1 MKLPSTFTK
10 DEMYIHAIIETPKG
24 CAAKYDYDEEMQ
36 MFKLK
41 KLLPKGMSFPFHFGF
56 IPHTKAEDGDPL
68 DVLVLLDELAWPGCV
83 IECKIIGVMEATET
97 ENNKT
102 NRNDRLIATAIA
114 SEKYNKIKDI
124 SSMDEYLEKEIENFF
139 NTYNS
144 LEKKEFKIISKK
156 GPKVALNLIKK
167 QIINGPDK

>member
-10 DEMYIHAIIETPKG
+10 DKMCIHAIIETPKG

-41 KLLPKGMSFPFHFGF
+41 KLLPKGMVFPFHFGF

-68 DVLVLLDELAWPGCV
+68 DVLVLLDELSWPGCV

-139 NTYNS
+139 NTYNN

-167 QIINGPDK
+167 QIINGPDQ

>member
-10 DEMYIHAIIETPKG
+10 DKMCINAIIETPKG

-68 DVLVLLDELAWPGCV
+68 DVLVLLDELSWPGCV
-83 IECKIIGVMEATET
+83 IECQIIGVMEATET

-102 NRNDRLIATAIA
+102 NRNDRLIATANA
-114 SEKYNKIKDI
+114 SEKYNKIKDL
-124 SSMDEYLEKEIENFF
+124 SSMDDYLEKEIENFF
-139 NTYNS
+139 NTYNN

-167 QIINGPDK
+167 QIINGPDQ

>member
-10 DEMYIHAIIETPKG
+10 DKNCIHAIIETPKG
-24 CAAKYDYDEEMQ
+24 SAAKYNYDEETQ

-41 KLLPKGMSFPFHFGF
+41 KLLPKGMAFPFHFGF

-68 DVLVLLDELAWPGCV
+68 DVLVLLDELSWPGCI

-102 NRNDRLIATAIA
+102 NRNDRLIATANA
-114 SEKYNKIKDI
+114 SEKYNKIKGL
-124 SSMDEYLEKEIENFF
+124 SSMDNYLEKEIENFF
-139 NTYNS
+139 NTYNN

-156 GPKVALNLIKK
+156 GPEVALNLIKK
-167 QIINGPDK
+167 QIINGHN

>member
-1 MKLPSTFTK
+1 MQLALQVVKELIVHRRKL
-10 DEMYIHAIIETPKG
+10 DQQEVQRLEG
-24 CAAKYDYDEEMQ
+24 Q
-36 MFKLK
+36 LK

-68 DVLVLLDELAWPGCV
+68 DVLVLLDELSWPGCV

-102 NRNDRLIATAIA
+102 NRNDRLIATANA
-114 SEKYNKIKDI
+114 SEKYNKIKDL
-124 SSMDEYLEKEIENFF
+124 SSMDDYLEKEIENFF
-139 NTYNS
+139 NTYNN

-167 QIINGPDK
+167 QIINGPDQ

>member
-24 CAAKYDYDEEMQ
+24 CAAKYDYDEQMQ

-68 DVLVLLDELAWPGCV
+68 DVLVLLDELSWPGCV

-114 SEKYNKIKDI
+114 SEKYNKIKDL

-139 NTYNS
+139 NTYNN

>member
-10 DEMYIHAIIETPKG
+10 DKMCINAIIETPKG

-68 DVLVLLDELAWPGCV
+68 DVLVLLDEPSWPGCV
-83 IECKIIGVMEATET
+83 IECEIIGVMEATET

-102 NRNDRLIATAIA
+102 NRNDRLIATANA
-114 SEKYNKIKDI
+114 SEKYNKIKDL
-124 SSMDEYLEKEIENFF
+124 SSMDDYLEKEIENFF
-139 NTYNS
+139 NTYNN

-167 QIINGPDK
+167 QIINGPDQ

>member
-10 DEMYIHAIIETPKG
+10 DEMCINAIIETPKG

-139 NTYNS
+139 NTYNN

>member
-1 MKLPSTFTK
+1 MS
-10 DEMYIHAIIETPKG
+10 IHAIIETPKG

-68 DVLVLLDELAWPGCV
+68 DVLVLLDELSWPGCV

-102 NRNDRLIATAIA
+102 NRNDRLIATANA
-114 SEKYNKIKDI
+114 SEKYNKIKDL
-124 SSMDEYLEKEIENFF
+124 SSMDDYLEKEIENFF
-139 NTYNS
+139 NTYNN

-167 QIINGPDK
+167 QIINGPDQ

>member
-10 DEMYIHAIIETPKG
+10 DKNCIHAIIETPKG
-24 CAAKYDYDEEMQ
+24 CAAKYDYNEETQ

-41 KLLPKGMSFPFHFGF
+41 KLLPKGMVFPFHFGF

-68 DVLVLLDELAWPGCV
+68 DVLVLLDELSWPGCI

-102 NRNDRLIATAIA
+102 NRNDRLIASAIA
-114 SEKYNKIKDI
+114 SEKYNKIKDL
-124 SSMDEYLEKEIENFF
+124 STMDNYLEKEIENFF
-139 NTYNS
+139 NTYNN

-167 QIINGPDK
+167 QIINGHNQ

>member
-10 DEMYIHAIIETPKG
+10 DKMSIHAIIETPKG

-68 DVLVLLDELAWPGCV
+68 DVLVLLDELSWPGCV

-102 NRNDRLIATAIA
+102 NRNDRLIATANA
-114 SEKYNKIKDI
+114 SEKYNKIKDL
-124 SSMDEYLEKEIENFF
+124 SSMDDYLEKEIENFF
-139 NTYNS
+139 NTYNN

-167 QIINGPDK
+167 QIINGPDQ

>member
-10 DEMYIHAIIETPKG
+10 DKMCINAIIETPKG
-24 CAAKYDYDEEMQ
+24 CAAKYDYDQEMQ

-68 DVLVLLDELAWPGCV
+68 DVLVLLDEPSWPGCV
-83 IECKIIGVMEATET
+83 IECEIIGVMEATET

-102 NRNDRLIATAIA
+102 NRNDRLIATANA
-114 SEKYNKIKDI
+114 SEKYNKIKDL
-124 SSMDEYLEKEIENFF
+124 SSMDDYLEKEIENFF
-139 NTYNS
+139 NTYNN

-167 QIINGPDK
+167 QIINGPDQ